1 MIVDCKKQDNFHINR
16 TPAVE
21 LYFKEIR
28 KYPVLS
34 SDEQRELL
42 IKAKDGDMCA
52 RDKLVKCNQLF
63 VASIAKKYQT
73 DGNFLDIVNEGNI
86 GLLIAI
92 DKFDLSKGNGFLT
105 YAVGWVRKKINEY
118 NASVVKMVKTKN
130 ATKLYTY
137 VRKIRNEFF
146 VTNERYPTTDEIR
159 DILRERYDVHV
170 KDKSDLE
177 VLEVSSIYESSSNR
191 DASDPGN
198 ANTSMMTAYY
208 EKSSSNNVEDEI
220 DVEDTKEKVRELLSK
235 LDDRARR
242 IIEMLYGINNDY
254 ETTPESI
261 AESMGISVVSVKKIV
276 RESLFKM
283 RTNNPLNI

>member
-177 VLEVSSIYESSSNR
+177 VLEVSSIYECSSNR

-261 AESMGISVVSVKKIV
+261 ADSMGISVVSVKKIV

>member
-16 TPAVE
+16 TTAVE

-34 SDEQRELL
+34 PDEQRELL

-177 VLEVSSIYESSSNR
+177 VLEVRELVAETTIDGRVYRSLELQVIQ
-191 DASDPGN
+191 
-198 ANTSMMTAYY
+198 
-208 EKSSSNNVEDEI
+208 VLVVLEI
-220 DVEDTKEKVRELLSK
+220 DITVVGGVVGLGALLVG
-235 LDDRARR
+235 
-242 IIEMLYGINNDY
+242 IE
-254 ETTPESI
+254 
-261 AESMGISVVSVKKIV
+261 
-276 RESLFKM
+276 
-283 RTNNPLNI
+283 

>member
-16 TPAVE
+16 TTAVE

-86 GLLIAI
+86 GLLMAI

-105 YAVGWVRKKINEY
+105 YAVGWVRKKINHKCCNESVQDCSCT
-118 NASVVKMVKTKN
+118 ASAYDMANSFMVS
-130 ATKLYTY
+130 LHLFF
-137 VRKIRNEFF
+137 RQFRDDEF
-146 VTNERYPTTDEIR
+146 
-159 DILRERYDVHV
+159 
-170 KDKSDLE
+170 
-177 VLEVSSIYESSSNR
+177 
-191 DASDPGN
+191 G
-198 ANTSMMTAYY
+198 
-208 EKSSSNNVEDEI
+208 
-220 DVEDTKEKVRELLSK
+220 
-235 LDDRARR
+235 
-242 IIEMLYGINNDY
+242 
-254 ETTPESI
+254 
-261 AESMGISVVSVKKIV
+261 
-276 RESLFKM
+276 
-283 RTNNPLNI
+283 

>member
-118 NASVVKMVKTKN
+118 NASVVKMIKTKN

-191 DASDPGN
+191 DTSDPGN
-198 ANTSMMTAYY
+198 TNTSMMTAYY

-220 DVEDTKEKVRELLSK
+220 DVEDTKEKVNELLSK